1 MGERYCLSC
10 GKPMDTSSATATDC
24 RSCDA
29 QAPLLATI
37 ETLEAALEPFDDAL
51 GEDDEFPDDTPITA
65 KWGRTTYYALTLGD
79 LRRARDARNALGRK
93 G

>member
-37 ETLEAALEPFDDAL
+37 ETLEAALERIDELTDAGWDFDL
-51 GEDDEFPDDTPITA
+51 VNSI
-65 KWGRTTYYALTLGD
+65 
-79 LRRARDARNALGRK
+79 ARNALGRK